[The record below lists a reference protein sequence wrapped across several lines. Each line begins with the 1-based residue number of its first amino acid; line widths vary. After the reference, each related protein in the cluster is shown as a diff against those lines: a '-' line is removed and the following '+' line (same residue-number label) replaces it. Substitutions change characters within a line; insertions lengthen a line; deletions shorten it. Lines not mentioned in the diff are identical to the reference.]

1 MKKILIILCIFIVAF
16 SIRLTYILNNQS
28 EIETDEITYDLL
40 AMGLL
45 ESGAYVSPEGI
56 PTSYRPPLYPTFL
69 ALIYRV
75 FGHNYFFVRLIQAII
90 SSLIVCILYLTADK
104 IYNRL
109 SSILVGVFSSFYMPF
124 VACSRL
130 LYTETLFTFL
140 LVLIVYLVIVTD
152 RPSITRFCI
161 LGFLCALS
169 TLIKPIALFLPFIII
184 SYSAIR
190 ARKGLISSDRIIAA
204 SVMLL
209 LCFGSVLLPWSIR
222 NYNVHGKF
230 VLVSTNTG
238 VNLYQGVSRSPGKIF
253 NPGKGGEAIWEQVHA
268 ISNEAEKS
276 DFFVREAFNV
286 YRTRPLFALKML
298 VIRFLF
304 LWNVIDWE
312 ILGGDVVNYHYI
324 FILPFAFLGTF
335 FALKDKKE
343 ISLILVM
350 VVYFILPVLL
360 FPGTPRYRMPID
372 GYIILLG
379 CYGIYALVQRQKEKT
394 TPILCT
400 GFYFLCAY
408 LLYKY
413 SLQTKAFIK
422 DLMKMMGLW

>member
-1 MKKILIILCIFIVAF
+1 MKKWPIILFIFVLAF
-16 SIRLTYILNNQS
+16 TLRLVFIISSDDQ
-28 EIETDEITYDLL
+28 IETDEITHDLL
-40 AMGLL
+40 AVGLL
-45 ESGAYVSPEGI
+45 ESGIYAGPEGI
-56 PTSYRPPLYPTFL
+56 PTSYKPPLYPAFL

-75 FGHNYFFVRLIQAII
+75 FGHNYFFVRLIQAVI
-90 SSLIVCILYLTADK
+90 SSLTVCILYLTADK

-109 SSILVGVFSSFYMPF
+109 TAIPVGIFSSFYMPF

-152 RPSITRFCI
+152 RPSIARFCA
-161 LGFLCALS
+161 LGFLCALA
-169 TLIKPIALFLPFIII
+169 TLVKSIALFLPFIII
-184 SYSAIR
+184 SYIAIR
-190 ARKGLISSDRIIAA
+190 TRKDLISSNRIIAA
-204 SVMLL
+204 SVILL

-253 NPGKGGEAIWEQVHA
+253 NPGEGGEATWKQVHA
-268 ISNEAEKS
+268 ISNETEKS
-276 DFFVREAFNV
+276 DFFVREAFNI

-298 VIRFLF
+298 AIRFLF

-312 ILGGDVVNYHYI
+312 VLGGDVVNYHYM

-343 ISLILVM
+343 ISLILV
-350 VVYFILPVLL
+350 VAAYFIVPVLL

-372 GYIILLG
+372 GYIIMLG
-379 CYGIYALVQRQKEKT
+379 CYGIYALVQRQKEKAV
-394 TPILCT
+394 PILCT
-400 GFYFLCAY
+400 GFYFLCTY
-408 LLYKY
+408 LLYKH

-422 DLMKMMGLW
+422 GLMEMIGLW